1 MMGEDAYKL
10 IYNLSSP
17 TLPEE
22 RTYEKLTQLLDK
34 FFASQKSVLAE
45 RYKFYESKK
54 HEKESAKEWAARVRS
69 MAVNCEFGAELE
81 ICLRD
86 KFVCGFEKGPILD
99 RMLEEKNEV
108 SFDKMLDVAS
118 NKMAALEN
126 YKIPFIKEEPINH
139 VRSQKEKRSQGQS
152 GVRQGSDTFKENFEK
167 CPRCGGRNHP
177 KEGYAKDR
185 THSRKILRNARDVE
199 EEIIPKIS
207 VFF

>member
-1 MMGEDAYKL
+1 MAEPYVGNLREFNLNSSDWNIHKARLQNYFKANEIVNEGKKRCILLNMMDEDAYKL

-17 TLPEE
+17 TLHEE

-34 FFASQKSVLAE
+34 FFAPQKSVLAE

-54 HEKESAKEWAARVRS
+54 HEKESAKEWTARVRS
-69 MAVNCEFGAELE
+69 IAVNCEFGAELE

-108 SFDKMLDVAS
+108 SFDKMSDVAN

-126 YKIPFIKEEPINH
+126 YKIPFVKEEPINH
-139 VRSQKEKRSQGQS
+139 VRT
-152 GVRQGSDTFKENFEK
+152 VAA
-167 CPRCGGRNHP
+167 CP
-177 KEGYAKDR
+177 
-185 THSRKILRNARDVE
+185 
-199 EEIIPKIS
+199 
-207 VFF
+207 